1 VLAASGEEPAAGTG
15 ALALW
20 LPAFLG
26 SSQTQATGAF
36 NVPFPALAA
45 AGMYIPEGAGGIVLW
60 VPTLTGEYVEPYTPY
75 VSMRGA
81 VVLIGTRMSGPI
93 VT

>member
-1 VLAASGEEPAAGTG
+1 
-15 ALALW
+15 
-20 LPAFLG
+20 
-26 SSQTQATGAF
+26 
-36 NVPFPALAA
+36 
-45 AGMYIPEGAGGIVLW
+45 MYIPEGAGGIVLW